1 MLAEYQQV
9 VIDREKHFSK
19 YATKSFDCVGRMK
32 PLSSDDHRTDF
43 ERDYHRI
50 LHSLPFRRLKHKT
63 QVFFAPKNDHICA
76 RMEHAMHVATI
87 ASTICNHLNL
97 NTDLAEAIA
106 LGHDLGHPPFGH
118 TGEEVLNGI
127 HKEYGLQGFLHEAQ
141 SLRIIDHFK
150 DKAHN
155 YTLNLTYEVR
165 DGIVCHYGEGKE
177 QSLKPD
183 RSKNIQD
190 VSPECAR
197 KQNPGTL
204 EGCVVRMSDRIAY
217 LGRDY
222 EDAVEVGILQRILPE
237 NIEKTLGTTNSQIV
251 GTLIRDVIQSS
262 KNTPDT
268 VQFSHELFPYYNE
281 LADFSIENIYKSDK
295 ITSQIKRISMMLS
308 DLFKLF
314 FEVIDRTRYDPAKR
328 TDYNGGNIYRVF
340 FEFLDG
346 MEYPEETDNAQ
357 IISDF
362 VSGMTD
368 NFALRAFKDLFLVSS
383 PA

>member
-9 VIDREKHFSK
+9 VIDRENHFSD
-19 YATKSFDCVGRMK
+19 YATKSLNCVGRMK
-32 PLSSDDHRTDF
+32 PLPSDDHRTDF

-97 NTDLAEAIA
+97 NADLAEAIA

-118 TGEEVLNGI
+118 AGEEALNSI
-127 HKEYGLQGFLHEAQ
+127 HKKYKLNDFMHEAQ

-150 DKAHN
+150 DRAHN

-165 DGIVCHYGEGKE
+165 DGVVCHYGEGKE
-177 QSLKPD
+177 KSLQPD
-183 RSKNIQD
+183 RSKDIKD

-197 KQNPGTL
+197 KQNPATL

-222 EDAVEVGILQRILPE
+222 EDAVEAGILQRKLPE
-237 NIEKTLGTTNSQIV
+237 TIEKTLGTTNSQIV
-251 GTLIRDVIQSS
+251 GTLIRDVIQAS

-268 VQFSHELFPYYNE
+268 VQFSDELFPYYNE

-295 ITSQIKRISMMLS
+295 ITSQINRISMMLS

-328 TDYNGGNIYRVF
+328 TDYNGGNMYRVF
-340 FEFLDG
+340 FEFLDD

-368 NFALRAFKDLFLVSS
+368 NFALRAFEDLFLVSS